1 MKIKNYF
8 NNLEKYWSANF
19 LALISSTFLLTFIIW
34 ILVNLVGLAFQAESF
49 SKYVEIIS
57 NLFLFYPLCILLI
70 FPFSYFL
77 FIFITIFYLFAII
90 FKKQWC
96 IILGIVLGIISNF
109 ILLSIFFRII
119 GEAGAY
125 VGLFILPLCITIT
138 FIGILISIGLYPI
151 LLLSEL
157 IPKFR
162 IPKSLISQ
170 NNIFKIYIRIFYLLY
185 FVMIWSIFYS
195 INWLMWPHY

>member
-8 NNLEKYWSANF
+8 NNLERYWSANF

-57 NLFLFYPLCILLI
+57 NLFLCFPLSIFMV
-70 FPFSYFL
+70 FPFSCFL
-77 FIFITIFYLFAII
+77 AICITIFYLFAII
-90 FKKQWC
+90 FKKKWC
-96 IILGIVLGIISNF
+96 IILGVVLGIISNF

-151 LLLSEL
+151 LLLLEL

>member
-34 ILVNLVGLAFQAESF
+34 ILVNLVGSTFQAESF

-119 GEAGAY
+119 GKAGAY

-151 LLLSEL
+151 LLLLEL

-170 NNIFKIYIRIFYLLY
+170 NNIFKIYIRIFYLFY

-195 INWLMWPHY
+195 INWLMGPHY